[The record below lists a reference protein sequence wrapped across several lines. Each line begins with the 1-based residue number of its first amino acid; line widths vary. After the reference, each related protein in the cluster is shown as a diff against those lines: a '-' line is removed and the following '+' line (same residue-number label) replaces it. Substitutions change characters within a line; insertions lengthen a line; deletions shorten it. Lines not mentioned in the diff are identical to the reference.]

1 VLASLLALRKQH
13 GLVEPG
19 PQAPWSEL
27 SSNLGYLLSGSVL
40 AQGLSYAPILIATVL
55 ATSAQHAE
63 VAAFVSGFFLARVPI
78 ILFQAVQ
85 AALLPKLARL
95 AGAGEHEDFRNGL
108 RKLVLIVLAVG
119 VIGVVGALVLGPWA
133 VKIFFD
139 KTISGGELAMLAAG
153 SGAFI
158 LALTLAQA
166 LIALMGHAKAT
177 VSWAI
182 GIVFGAIALVA
193 MSAAGVEL
201 FLRVELA
208 FLFACLGCAAVMAV
222 LLVRQMRA
230 GVPAQ
235 SVERLLEGI
244 EHEPLEI

>member
-1 VLASLLALRKQH
+1 GVR
-13 GLVEPG
+13 
-19 PQAPWSEL
+19 
-27 SSNLGYLLSGSVL
+27 
-40 AQGLSYAPILIATVL
+40 
-55 ATSAQHAE
+55 
-63 VAAFVSGFFLARVPI
+63 ARV
-78 ILFQAVQ
+78 AGM
-85 AALLPKLARL
+85 

-108 RKLVLIVLAVG
+108 RKLVLIVITVG

-133 VKIFFD
+133 VQVFFD
-139 KTISGGELAMLAAG
+139 KSINRGELAMLAAG

-177 VSWAI
+177 VSWVV
-182 GIVFGAIALVA
+182 GIAVGAIALVA
-193 MSAAGVEL
+193 MSAADVEL
-201 FLRVELA
+201 FLRVELC

-222 LLVRQMRA
+222 LLVGQMRA
-230 GVPAQ
+230 GVPAE